1 MFRRAFKTNF
11 LSLAFALRL
20 VGSVAGADEAA
31 LRADAQKVFK
41 EKVGPFVNKYCTR
54 CHGSRA
60 KAGINLQSALKNP
73 GGESAS
79 LHWKKAVANVKVH
92 DMPPEDSSKKPTD
105 RKANGSARKFVLKA
119 RRNISNSLP
128 TPRSKCRCY
137 RRNASPRCRACAA
150 W

>member
-1 MFRRAFKTNF
+1 MVMFRVIFKMK
-11 LSLAFALRL
+11 LPVLALALL
-20 VGSVAGADEAA
+20 MAGSAIGADEAA

-79 LHWKKAVANVKVH
+79 LHWKKAVA
-92 DMPPEDSSKKPTD
+92 M
-105 RKANGSARKFVLKA
+105 
-119 RRNISNSLP
+119 
-128 TPRSKCRCY
+128 
-137 RRNASPRCRACAA
+137 
-150 W
+150 